1 MCVRVRGSACRS
13 YASRALLKLEKK
25 WTFQKVDTSDP
36 EATVEHTAETVKEF
50 QSNLKKIETTSHDF
64 LKAQDELPK
73 YMKNLI
79 KPYDFRAY
87 WFETFECLRKICLTG
102 ITIFFPQ
109 GSVEQL
115 VVALVL
121 CVFLSW
127 VYHNKKPYRSDEDDI
142 LAAVCQ
148 ASVFVSIV
156 SRIVLQY
163 PTFAAESRLC
173 SSNNPPSSC
182 RARQTHT

>member
-1 MCVRVRGSACRS
+1 MCVACCR

-25 WTFQKVDTSDP
+25 WTVKFQKVDKDDP
-36 EATVEHTAETVKEF
+36 EAPTEDQVAEHAKSF
-50 QSNLKKIETTSHDF
+50 NSDLQKIESSANAF